1 MHLIHSIF
9 IFFPARSL
17 LALTVNCGEQVAA
30 ALDSII
36 KIFQANNSSNSFVL
50 EKTSGERGVRGV
62 CSLQRRVSAL

>member
-9 IFFPARSL
+9 IFSQPGL
-17 LALTVNCGEQVAA
+17 YELTVNCGEQVAA
-30 ALDSII
+30 VLDSII

-50 EKTSGERGVRGV
+50 EKTSGERGVRRV